1 MSNTYTTPSSSVVY
15 THPGSVRPGSIRFT
29 AGTLIAPL
37 PSQTCTICTEPL
49 DDDSILRLA
58 CCPHT
63 FHTYCV
69 FTYFD
74 ASGHHDY
81 PNCRAVL
88 HERRLTERELHVVRV
103 IREEEDDFD
112 EEFFVG
118 EYNGEDF
125 FKRSYSLR
133 QVRKWGLEVERMPA
147 LDRWRLRVRTRVE
160 GVREWWTR

>member
-49 DDDSILRLA
+49 DDDSVLRLA

-63 FHTYCV
+63 FHTYCI

-74 ASGHHDY
+74 ASGHHDC

-88 HERRLTERELHVVRV
+88 HERRLTEREPLLVRM
-103 IREEEDDFD
+103 IRPGSGSDEDDD
-112 EEFFVG
+112 EFFEGTYQG
-118 EYNGEDF
+118 ENF
-125 FKRSYSLR
+125 FEPQYERRRALSI
-133 QVRKWGLEVERMPA
+133 GLPVERMPRF
-147 LDRWRLRVRTRVE
+147 DR
-160 GVREWWTR
+160 